1 MIMLRIREIERVMV
15 NVVLCF
21 LLFLV
26 CGDFLI
32 WVVCKFLCGVVV
44 GCGKNLLY
52 ILLDLEFR
60 FSIVFIFCLIS
71 LVYLMF
77 YVRYFNSVWN

>member
-1 MIMLRIREIERVMV
+1 MIMLRISEIERVMV

-26 CGDFLI
+26 GDFLI
-32 WVVCKFLCGVVV
+32 WVICIFLCWVNVGV
-44 GCGKNLLY
+44 GFGKNLLY
-52 ILLDLEFR
+52 ILLELEFR
-60 FSIVFIFCLIS
+60 FSIVFIFCLIG

-77 YVRYFNSVWN
+77 

>member
-15 NVVLCF
+15 NVVLCL

-32 WVVCKFLCGVVV
+32 WVVCKFLCGVNVVV
-44 GCGKNLLY
+44 GFGKKLLY
-52 ILLDLEFR
+52 ILLELEFR
-60 FSIVFIFCLIS
+60 FSIVFIFCLIG

-77 YVRYFNSVWN
+77 

>member
-1 MIMLRIREIERVMV
+1 MIILRIREIERVMV

-32 WVVCKFLCGVVV
+32 WVVWKFLCGVVV
-44 GCGKNLLY
+44 GCDKNLLY

>member
-26 CGDFLI
+26 GDFLI
-32 WVVCKFLCGVVV
+32 WVICLFLCWVNVVV
-44 GCGKNLLY
+44 GFGKNLLY
-52 ILLDLEFR
+52 ILLELEFI
-60 FSIVFIFCLIS
+60 FSIVFIFCLIG

-77 YVRYFNSVWN
+77 

>member
-77 YVRYFNSVWN
+77 